1 MSTDKLALIDKAR
14 KRWISELIDVS
25 RRNRLLYFR
34 ETQGSVNFTNHDPVT
49 LAKLLGGEKVSLQ
62 RLLKA
67 EITPQVETRLH
78 KIQKNA
84 LTNLEEKG
92 LDTLFLILGMTT
104 WTASDG
110 GTAPNAPI
118 LLVPLQ
124 IEVQGVWRSQRATL
138 QRSGDI
144 QVNSVLIHELQ
155 NKFGVIIDTET
166 LLSESAKASGE
177 DDPVKVEAVFESL
190 RNMIG
195 VKVKAFSIRSEIYL
209 SNMAYQKMAMVED
222 LQKNTHALNT
232 HPLIAALAG
241 DEASKSALRQNRV
254 SIEPHEIDKISPD
267 QEYLVLDA
275 DSSQQT
281 VIATVLKGHHLV
293 IQGPPGTGKSQTIA
307 NLISTLVA
315 RGKKVLFVAEKR
327 AALEVVVNRLEREGL
342 GHLCLDLHSADL
354 STRNIIRKLANTR
367 TVVSNALSVNAE
379 EVHRK
384 YTTTRKNLNEYA
396 EVLHQLQ
403 APLGMSVYTLQGKI
417 LGLSEMVRFVR
428 LRLQGADLLRMEPE
442 NTRTIRGFIQQLADL
457 SDVVLRLKNSAWV
470 RVPFSN
476 STEVE
481 KVLSTVQSN
490 YTQTLQLVTMLEQFC
505 NQHQLRMPNSISE
518 CGNFLKDLQGIGRIT
533 TLYSPQFFE
542 RSLSGDERIL
552 SSGKNALLGAI
563 AFWINSSYRRTRQE
577 IQKLHESNGHKRFG
591 AGAHYRNVQEAR
603 QYVQN
608 WQEKWAMMQPL
619 YLAS

>member
-1 MSTDKLALIDKAR
+1 VSTDKLALIDKAR